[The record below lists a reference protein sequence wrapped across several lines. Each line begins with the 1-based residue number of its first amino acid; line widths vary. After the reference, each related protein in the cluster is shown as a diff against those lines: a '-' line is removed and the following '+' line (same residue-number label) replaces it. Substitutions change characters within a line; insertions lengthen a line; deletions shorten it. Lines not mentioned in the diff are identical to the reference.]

1 MSMKSILS
9 AREFTAKKSFFFT
22 AALNL
27 CLIGKAYGSDAY
39 ISIGNKIHDGPYS
52 TDKGYLVE
60 VNGDGSCMYGVY
72 NPSSCTVT
80 YADPSFCDLSIH
92 YKASGYCAFHS
103 SVQNFKVINKDTGN
117 ITGMFT
123 WKKKVGV
130 GKDPVII
137 LTKNPDHFMMDLTHS
152 VDREGYLNLRLEN
165 RRPKPK

>member
-22 AALNL
+22 AALSL
-27 CLIGKAYGSDAY
+27 CLIGKAYGKDAY
-39 ISIGNKIHDGPYS
+39 ISIGNMILDGPYD
-52 TDKGYLVE
+52 TFKGYLVE

-72 NPSSCTVT
+72 NPSSCTAK

-92 YKASGYCAFHS
+92 YKASGYCQFHS

-123 WKKKVGV
+123 WKKKVG
-130 GKDPVII
+130 KDPVII
-137 LTKNPDHFMMDLTHS
+137 MTKNPDHFMMDVTSS
-152 VDREGYLNLRLEN
+152 VDQEMYLNLRLAN
-165 RRPKPK
+165 RRPE